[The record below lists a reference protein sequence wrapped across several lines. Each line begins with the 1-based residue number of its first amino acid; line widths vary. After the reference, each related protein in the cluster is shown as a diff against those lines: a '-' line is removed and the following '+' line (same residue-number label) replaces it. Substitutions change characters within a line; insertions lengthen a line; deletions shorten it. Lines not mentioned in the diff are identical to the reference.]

1 MATRQVVSRNGV
13 AIRLTDERW
22 SRIVTGHGELAEL
35 KKAVLETVAEPERVL
50 AGGAG
55 ELLAVRQAGVG
66 KWLVVVYRELGEDG
80 FVITAF
86 LSRRERSLN
95 RREQLWP

>member
-1 MATRQVVSRNGV
+1 MRGSLPYT
-13 AIRLTDERW
+13 L
-22 SRIVTGHGELAEL
+22 
-35 KKAVLETVAEPERVL
+35 LETVAEPERVL